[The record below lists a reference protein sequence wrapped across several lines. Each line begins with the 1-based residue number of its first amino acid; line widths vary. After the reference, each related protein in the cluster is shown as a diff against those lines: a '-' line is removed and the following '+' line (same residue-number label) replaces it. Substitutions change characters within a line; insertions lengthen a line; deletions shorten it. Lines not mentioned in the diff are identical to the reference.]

1 MTVAEK
7 YMSGVSETI
16 FIVVK
21 GLHMN
26 IMVAAKHVKD
36 RIKGNV

>member
-1 MTVAEK
+1 MKALVNILAPHVILWNMNE
-7 YMSGVSETI
+7 
-16 FIVVK
+16 